1 MSEFGE
7 KSGYSTSNLW
17 YMRQFYITYKDSVNL
32 QQLVGEIPWGQ
43 NILIFSKS
51 KGIDE
56 RE

>member
-1 MSEFGE
+1 
-7 KSGYSTSNLW
+7 
-17 YMRQFYITYKDSVNL
+17 MRQFYLTYQNNVNL